1 MKIGDIKTQ
10 GSLPQAPTGK
20 AGSGTPAAKADT
32 AQAGSPSTTISLSNL
47 SSTLH
52 AMESSMAADSG
63 FDAGRVEE
71 IKNAIRDGKYSVDT
85 SVVAD
90 KLIASVREMV
100 AKPPVQ

>member
-1 MKIGDIKTQ
+1 MKIGDITTQ
-10 GSLPQAPTGK
+10 ASLAQAPAGKTG
-20 AGSGTPAAKADT
+20 AGAPAAKAEQ
-32 AQAGSPSTTISLSNL
+32 AQSGGPSTTISLSNL

-52 AMESSMAADSG
+52 AMESSMAAESG
-63 FDAGRVEE
+63 FDAGRVEQ
-71 IKNAIRDGKYSVDT
+71 IKNAIRNGEYSVDT